1 MAPIRD
7 DSSDMSTATSVP
19 SSAHALQIRKLAE
32 DEVKQDGKVIG
43 VGILGTAV
51 GGALLGFLI
60 GFIQDRMAER
70 KRKKEETGYSSSSS
84 DDEEITDEMVEDDLL
99 AEIAAGVKKGKMKRS
114 RSRDAFPEKLHVQ
127 EMLEDPEFLEFLES
141 MI

>member
-19 SSAHALQIRKLAE
+19 TSAHALQIRKLAK

-60 GFIQDRMAER
+60 GFIQDKIAER
-70 KRKKEETGYSSSSS
+70 KRKKESGYSSSSS

-99 AEIAAGVKKGKMKRS
+99 ADIAAGLKGKGKRS
-114 RSRDAFPEKLHVQ
+114 LSHDAFPEKLHVQ
-127 EMLEDPEFLEFLES
+127 EMMEDPEFLEFLES

>member
-70 KRKKEETGYSSSSS
+70 KRKKEETGYSSSS

-114 RSRDAFPEKLHVQ
+114 RSRDAF
-127 EMLEDPEFLEFLES
+127 
-141 MI
+141 